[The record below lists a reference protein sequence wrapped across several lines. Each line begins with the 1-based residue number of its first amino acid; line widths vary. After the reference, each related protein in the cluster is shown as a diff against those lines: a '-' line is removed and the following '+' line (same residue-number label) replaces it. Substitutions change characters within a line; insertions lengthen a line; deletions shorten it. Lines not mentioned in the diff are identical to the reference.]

1 MRVIINNSVY
11 GMNDAEYEQFMNV
24 AKKQVSM
31 GIYAVEKDG
40 VYELKNERYTDIAD
54 LKRVVS
60 DYEGCGFKVYYNEL
74 TKIPKMEKGCNA
86 DNGIFVC

>member
-11 GMNDAEYEQFMNV
+11 GMNDAEYKQFMNV

-40 VYELKNERYTDIAD
+40 VCGLKNERYADIAD
-54 LKRVVS
+54 LKQVVS
-60 DYEGCGFKVYYNEL
+60 DYEGCGSKVYYNTE
-74 TKIPKMEKGCNA
+74 
-86 DNGIFVC
+86 V

>member
-1 MRVIINNSVY
+1 MKVIINNSVY
-11 GMNDAEYEQFMNV
+11 GMKDAEYKQFMNV

-40 VYELKNERYTDIAD
+40 VCELKNERYTDIAD

-60 DYEGCGFKVYYNEL
+60 DYAGCGFKVYYN
-74 TKIPKMEKGCNA
+74 TG
-86 DNGIFVC
+86 V

>member
-11 GMNDAEYEQFMNV
+11 GMNDTEYKQFMNV

-40 VYELKNERYTDIAD
+40 VCELKNERYTDIAD

-60 DYEGCGFKVYYNEL
+60 DYEGCGFKVYYNQ
-74 TKIPKMEKGCNA
+74 K
-86 DNGIFVC
+86 

>member
-11 GMNDAEYEQFMNV
+11 GMEKTEYEQFLNV

-40 VYELKNERYTDIAD
+40 VCELKNERYTDAD
-54 LKRVVS
+54 KLKLAVS
-60 DYEGCGFKVYYNEL
+60 DYAGCGFKVYYNV
-74 TKIPKMEKGCNA
+74 K
-86 DNGIFVC
+86 

>member
-1 MRVIINNSVY
+1 MSFAKFGKRYTMRVIINNSVY
-11 GMNDAEYEQFMNV
+11 GMNDAEYKQFMNV
-24 AKKQVSM
+24 AKKQVSI

-60 DYEGCGFKVYYNEL
+60 DYEGCGFKVYYN
-74 TKIPKMEKGCNA
+74 TG
-86 DNGIFVC
+86 V